1 MITIP
6 ETHSVMVIGDHV
18 EVIVEAWDYASKE
31 ERCDT
36 LRMMLEAVYVDVGGG
51 KIVFLKP
58 KTNFLPLFNLE
69 EPIET
74 MAGILVAGDPDG
86 IPSRM
91 CNISLTL

>member
-1 MITIP
+1 
-6 ETHSVMVIGDHV
+6 MVLGDHV
-18 EVIVEAWDYASKE
+18 EGIVEAWDYASKE